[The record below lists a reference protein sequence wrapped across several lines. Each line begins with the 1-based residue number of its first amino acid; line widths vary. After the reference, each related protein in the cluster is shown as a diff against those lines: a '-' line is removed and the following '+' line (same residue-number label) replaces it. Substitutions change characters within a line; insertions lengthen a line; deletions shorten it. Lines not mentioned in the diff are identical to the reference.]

1 MSPGY
6 EKLRT
11 LLNFYPY
18 LKEKKRSL
26 TIYFMYCYPYSRL
39 LLEKEEVNSLNKP
52 KLNLCKVC
60 YNEYTSFCL
69 ECAVAKER
77 QEIENQKIQ

>member
-1 MSPGY
+1 M
-6 EKLRT
+6 
-11 LLNFYPY
+11 YP
-18 LKEKKRSL
+18 
-26 TIYFMYCYPYSRL
+26 YPYSRL
-39 LLEKEEVNSLNKP
+39 LLEKEEDNSLNKP